1 MRINKVLEKIK
12 TSDDTEDIVIASMNL
27 DDEAK
32 KLSIIEELN
41 HKDENQ
47 LKEEYGVSKEKA
59 EELASKLL
67 AVTTYYLMFP
77 YAIFNNFPKFCA
89 VMNYLDG
96 KYELSDD
103 AKSLPVFLNSKV
115 SQLLKN
121 SKLYEHNSEDGEYM
135 LDCKA
140 ERMGILGYF
149 HTNKFENLNRVLCNG
164 TTKINEAMKVNPV
177 LPSKEAYDEVL
188 DKTFSLNMDGF
199 IEESEQELENYRK
212 KYPLLNLMHDTEV
225 LCTLNY
231 IISADDGPNEA
242 AAEVLAVSLIDYS
255 EYYSSD
261 NKTDSSLYDQISRTT
276 IRYIKDKQ
284 KGKNGRARFLA
295 RK

>member
-1 MRINKVLEKIK
+1 MRINKVLENIK
-12 TSDDTEDIVIASMNL
+12 TSDDTEDIVIAPMNL

-41 HKDENQ
+41 HKDEDQ

-59 EELASKLL
+59 EELASKLS

-77 YAIFNNFPKFCA
+77 YAVFNNFPKFCG

-96 KYELSDD
+96 KYELSDE
-103 AKSLPVFLNSKV
+103 AKRLPIFLNSKV

-121 SKLYEHNSEDGEYM
+121 SKLYDQNSTDGEYM
-135 LDCKA
+135 LDGKA
-140 ERMGILGYF
+140 ERMGIAGYF
-149 HTNKFENLNRVLCNG
+149 HTNKFENLNRVLSNG
-164 TTKINEAMKVNPV
+164 TTKLNEAMKVNPV
-177 LPSKEAYDEVL
+177 LPSKESYDEVL
-188 DKTFSLNMDGF
+188 DRSFSLNMDGF
-199 IEESEQELENYRK
+199 IEEGEQELENYRK

-231 IISADDGPNEA
+231 IISAVDGPNGD

-261 NKTDSSLYDQISRTT
+261 NKFDSNLYNQIARTT
-276 IRYIKDKQ
+276 IRHIKDKQ
-284 KGKNGRARFLA
+284 KAKNGRARFLA
-295 RK
+295 R